1 MEYPSF
7 KIKENFN
14 PIFIII
20 ERVCNKFMIRYK
32 LKKNF
37 IKRFEDDAYQCSIE
51 ILTPI
56 SILEYSIDNSGVTL
70 EIGSIEWTFKE
81 SSAAEVQVFLTMS
94 ASILFEIEMFM
105 DKFNEL
111 NSLLEEFKSDEQSLP
126 SKLKEVDRSYEHG
139 LSELIAGYPEDKKS
153 EILRIFHL

>member
-7 KIKENFN
+7 KTKENFN
-14 PIFIII
+14 PIFMII
-20 ERVCNKFMIRYK
+20 ERVCNKFMIKYK
-32 LKKNF
+32 LNKNF
-37 IKRFEDDAYQCSIE
+37 IERVEDDSYQCTIGL
-51 ILTPI
+51 LTPT

-94 ASILFEIEMFM
+94 AAILFEIEVFM
-105 DKFNEL
+105 NKFNEL
-111 NSLLEEFKSDEQSLP
+111 NNLLEESKSDEQSLH
-126 SKLKEVDRSYEHG
+126 STLKEVARSYEHG
-139 LSELIAGYPEDKKS
+139 LSELIAGYPKDKKS